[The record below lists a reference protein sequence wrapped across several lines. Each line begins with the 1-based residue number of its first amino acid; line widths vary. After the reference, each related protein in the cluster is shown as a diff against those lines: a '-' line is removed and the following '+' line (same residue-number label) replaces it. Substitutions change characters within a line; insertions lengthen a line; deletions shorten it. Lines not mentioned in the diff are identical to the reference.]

1 MCYGGDMKV
10 RIKSMKTI
18 NLALVSSISTVKT
31 VQVEHLLEV
40 SSCSEQ
46 S

>member
-1 MCYGGDMKV
+1 MEIQDMKV

-18 NLALVSSISTVKT
+18 NLALKN
-31 VQVEHLLEV
+31 VQVVLLLEV
-40 SSCSEQ
+40 SRCSEY